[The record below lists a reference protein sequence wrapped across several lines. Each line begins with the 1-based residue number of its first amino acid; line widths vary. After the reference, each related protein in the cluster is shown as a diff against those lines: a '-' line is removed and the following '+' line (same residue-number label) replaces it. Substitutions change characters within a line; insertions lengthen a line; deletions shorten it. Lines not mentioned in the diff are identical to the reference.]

1 MKYVSNKEKAIAH
14 IASLQL
20 DDELKVHLQAVVNKH
35 AVDNC
40 TVEVSV
46 CGENVTLLFQ
56 ADHDLDGS
64 ASLNGYVVTYTTVD
78 KTVTV
83 LALTSDSIRGSTMN
97 TQENTTTANE
107 STTATADAPEYSKEE
122 REALLAKIAAYEKAA
137 GVNSE
142 KPAQAAKPTTAKS
155 AEETELATKI
165 GKGVLYTVGAV
176 AVVTGGF
183 FAWKK
188 WGSSSSAS

>member
-20 DDELKVHLQAVVNKH
+20 DDELKEHLQAVVSKH
-35 AVDNC
+35 AIDNC

-46 CGENVTLLFQ
+46 DDENVTLRFQ

-64 ASLNGYVVTYTTVD
+64 AILNDYVVAYTTVD
-78 KTVTV
+78 KVVTV
-83 LALTSDSIRGSTMN
+83 ATAKKLSIQGIFPS
-97 TQENTTTANE
+97 A
-107 STTATADAPEYSKEE
+107 ATADAPEYSKEE

-137 GVNSE
+137 GVYSE
-142 KPAQAAKPTTAKS
+142 KPAQAPKPITAKS

-176 AVVTGGF
+176 AVVAGGF